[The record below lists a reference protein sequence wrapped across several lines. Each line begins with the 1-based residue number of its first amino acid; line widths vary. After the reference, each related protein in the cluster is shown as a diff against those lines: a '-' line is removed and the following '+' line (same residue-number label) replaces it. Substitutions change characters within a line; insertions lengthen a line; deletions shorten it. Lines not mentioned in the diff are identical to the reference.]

1 MKYEKGSIK
10 LNKKEYTSIEA
21 GYEGYEYETDSI
33 NVSNKTFTSTQAKGV
48 ENVVDE
54 NLVLDFVNGVATLRQ
69 LGKGKKVTQTG
80 SVVKLHE

>member
-10 LNKKEYTSIEA
+10 LNNKEYTSIEA

-33 NVSNKTFTSTQAKGV
+33 NVSNKIFTSTQAKGV

-69 LGKGKKVTQTG
+69 LGKGKKVIQTG
-80 SVVKLHE
+80 SVVKLYE

>member
-33 NVSNKTFTSTQAKGV
+33 NVSNKTFTSTQAK
-48 ENVVDE
+48 
-54 NLVLDFVNGVATLRQ
+54 RC
-69 LGKGKKVTQTG
+69 
-80 SVVKLHE
+80 